1 MIILSYDISNNK
13 LRTRFS
19 KFLCKYSHRIQYSVF
34 EIENSKTILD
44 NVITQ
49 IKTKFENKFSDADSI
64 YIFNLSCS
72 CEVIRMGYAKHEE
85 EEDIII
91 VWALKKNSLQTYS
104 LDLISSNKNENLC

>member
-19 KFLCKYSHRIQYSVF
+19 KFLCKYGHRIQYSVF

-85 EEDIII
+85 EDIII
-91 VWALKKNSLQTYS
+91 VWALENSLQTYG
-104 LDLISSNKNENLC
+104 LDLIGSNKNENSC

>member
-19 KFLCKYSHRIQYSVF
+19 KFLCKYGHRIQYSVF

-85 EEDIII
+85 EDIII
-91 VWALKKNSLQTYS
+91 VCALENSLQTYG
-104 LDLISSNKNENLC
+104 LDLIGSNKNDNSC

>member
-19 KFLCKYSHRIQYSVF
+19 KFLCKYGHRIQYSVF

-49 IKTKFENKFSDADSI
+49 IKTKFENKFSDANSI
-64 YIFNLSCS
+64 YMFNLSCS

-85 EEDIII
+85 EDIII
-91 VWALKKNSLQTYS
+91 VGALENSLQTYG
-104 LDLISSNKNENLC
+104 LDLIASNKNENLW

>member
-19 KFLCKYSHRIQYSVF
+19 KFLCNYAHRIQYCVF

-85 EEDIII
+85 EDIII
-91 VWALKKNSLQTYS
+91 V
-104 LDLISSNKNENLC
+104 